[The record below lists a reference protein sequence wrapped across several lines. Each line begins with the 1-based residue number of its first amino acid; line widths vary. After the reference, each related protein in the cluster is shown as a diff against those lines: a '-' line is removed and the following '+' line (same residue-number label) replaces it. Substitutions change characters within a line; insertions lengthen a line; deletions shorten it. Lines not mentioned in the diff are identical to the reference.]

1 MQHRSENMQYTQAH
15 IELAKKFLNNEN
27 VNLDYDVD
35 VNEYTDGTEGRD
47 EHLRFEI
54 HVGERIW
61 TDGTSIWSETKAVKG
76 VKVDGLSFTA
86 TRYNDDEDENDW
98 SGGLAGG
105 AYYDG
110 SGKDGTWNDG
120 EEYTLEEK
128 GGLINGMKKEGT
140 SDGYIY
146 TDDGF
151 VKNLENY
158 LVEKCDFDKALFD
171 YFDFEYSEQGMQEA
185 GAVNFDFNCDG
196 DFWLAVKEQMDED
209 NLKLQ
214 AKAFA

>member
-1 MQHRSENMQYTQAH
+1 MTYTQAH
-15 IELAKKFLNNEN
+15 IEMAKKFLNNEN

-86 TRYNDDEDENDW
+86 TRYNDDENENDW

-128 GGLINGMKKEGT
+128 GGFINGIKKEGT
-140 SDGYIY
+140 GDGYIY

-151 VKNLENY
+151 VANLENY

-171 YFDFEYSEQGMQEA
+171 YLGFEYSEQGMQSA
-185 GAVNFDFNCDG
+185 GAVNFDVDMDG
-196 DFWLAVKEQMDED
+196 DFWLAVKEDMDEEQ
-209 NLKLQ
+209 LKLQ

>member
-1 MQHRSENMQYTQAH
+1 MQYKQAH

-27 VNLDYDVD
+27 VNLDYEVD

-47 EHLRFEI
+47 EHLRFSI

-76 VKVDGLSFTA
+76 VKVDDLSFTA
-86 TRYNDDEDENDW
+86 TRYEGDDATDW

-140 SDGYIY
+140 GDGYIY

-151 VKNLENY
+151 TANLEKY
-158 LVEKCDFDKALFD
+158 LIEKCDFDKALFD
-171 YFDFEYSEQGMQEA
+171 YLGFEYSEQGMQSP
-185 GAVNFDFNCDG
+185 GAVNFDVDMDG
-196 DFWLAVKEQMDED
+196 DFWLAVHNEMEAESK
-209 NLKLQ
+209 
-214 AKAFA
+214 KAA

>member
-1 MQHRSENMQYTQAH
+1 MQYTQAH
-15 IELAKKFLNNEN
+15 IELGKKFLNNAN

-35 VNEYTDGTEGRD
+35 VNEYTDGTKGRD

-86 TRYNDDEDENDW
+86 TRYNDDENENDW

-151 VKNLENY
+151 TANLENY

-171 YFDFEYSEQGMQEA
+171 YLGFEYSEQGMQSP
-185 GAVNFDFNCDG
+185 GAVNFDVDMDG
-196 DFWLAVKEQMDED
+196 DFWLAVHNEMEAEQS
-209 NLKLQ
+209 KLQ